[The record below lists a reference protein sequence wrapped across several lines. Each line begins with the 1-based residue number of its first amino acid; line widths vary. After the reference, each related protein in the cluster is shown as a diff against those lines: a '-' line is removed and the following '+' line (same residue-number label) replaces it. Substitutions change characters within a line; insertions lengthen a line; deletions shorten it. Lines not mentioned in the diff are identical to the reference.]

1 MKNLQKIYKIILL
14 TLAVVILVFT
24 YNNGFLYKE
33 TVIKVDSCQVI
44 SKTYVLGENGEKEYY
59 YVQEINGQ
67 VLNGKYKG
75 EKIYLRNEYTSSGVR
90 DEKYAKG
97 DRLIVSIK
105 ESKDGLTGNIKYL
118 KTDFYVV
125 LLITALV
132 LVLIFTAKKEGVIS
146 IITLIINIA
155 LFYIALNLYYRG
167 YNIFGLTIVLI
178 VLFSVITM
186 LFING
191 FNKGA
196 LATILSVLSTMVVL
210 YFIYKISITIGK
222 EPEYIMMEY
231 IVSSSDLEYLFLF
244 QVLMGG
250 LGAVMDVAVSICAAV
265 KELCGNDSNISN
277 SSLKKSVK
285 EIGND
290 IMGTMIN
297 VLFFTF
303 LSGSIPMIVLELKN
317 SYKVLSIIKIYLQ
330 FEITCFL
337 TGAIAVV
344 LAIPISGFICIRFFG
359 KKSRME

>member
-1 MKNLQKIYKIILL
+1 MKKVYKIILL
-14 TLAVVILVFT
+14 AVAVLVLIFT
-24 YNNGFLYKE
+24 YNNSFLYRENVVK
-33 TVIKVDSCQVI
+33 VI
-44 SKTYVLGENGEKEYY
+44 SQQVVSETYVLGESGEKEYY
-59 YVQEINGQ
+59 YTQEIKGKL
-67 VLNGKYKG
+67 LNGTYKG
-75 EKIYLRNEYTSSGVR
+75 EVVTLKNAYTSSGVR
-90 DEKYAKG
+90 DEKYVKG

-105 ESKDGLTGNIKYL
+105 EDKNGLTGKIKYL

-125 LLITALV
+125 FLIIMLL

-146 IITLIINIA
+146 IITLVINIA
-155 LFYIALNLYYRG
+155 LFYIALNLYYNG
-167 YNIFGLTIVLI
+167 YNIFLLTIALI
-178 VLFSVITM
+178 ILFSVITM

-196 LATILSVLSTMVVL
+196 LATISSVLVTMVVL
-210 YFIYKISITIGK
+210 FIIYKVSITIGK

-231 IVSSSDLEYLFLF
+231 IVSSSELEYLFLF

-265 KELCGNDSNISN
+265 KELCEKDPKISILN
-277 SSLKKSVK
+277 LKKSVK

-303 LSGSIPMIVLELKN
+303 LSGSIPMIILELKN
-317 SYKVLSIIKIYLQ
+317 YYKVLSIIKIYLQ

-337 TGAIAVV
+337 TGAIGVV
-344 LAIPISGFICIRFFG
+344 LAIPISGMICIRLFG
-359 KKSRME
+359 NNNRME